1 MTIKTMKWQQFPTK
15 KKTPDLGAFYIYEVI
30 LTTSGGGARRARFAA

>member
-1 MTIKTMKWQQFPTK
+1 MKITTKHNK

-30 LTTSGGGARRARFAA
+30 LTTSGGDARRARFAA